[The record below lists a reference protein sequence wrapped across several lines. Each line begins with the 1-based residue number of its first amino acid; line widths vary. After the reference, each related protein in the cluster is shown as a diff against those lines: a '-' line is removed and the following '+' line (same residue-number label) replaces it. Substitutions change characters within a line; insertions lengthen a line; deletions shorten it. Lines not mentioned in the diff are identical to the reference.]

1 MPSREKAIENDL
13 TKGDAARQLIR
24 YAIPMVTTS
33 VLQALYS
40 MADMIIAGHF
50 IGNTGISAIN
60 NSSQI
65 MNIATQIAIGLT
77 VGGNVLIG
85 QYYGAGKQEER
96 RRAIGTLL
104 TSSLLLGVFG
114 LLLIF
119 SLARAILSGLG
130 APALDD
136 AEAYLQVCAFGMP
149 FIFGYNALSAVLR
162 AIGNSRKTLHFIAAS
177 ASTNVV
183 LDIVF
188 VGSLKMGVRGAALAT
203 VLSQG
208 LSFSLALIFLLRHS
222 EIFRISL
229 ENLKIRAAELKM
241 IFKLGIPSS
250 LQHTIGGISWLV
262 VTFLI
267 NSYGVDVSAGN
278 GVSVK
283 IKDFC
288 QLFISAMSSGAATM
302 IAQTLGA
309 KMYDRAKEVMYTAMK
324 ITMLMAVTMI
334 IIVELLAPQL
344 AAIFTGDPA
353 VQAAAVMNL
362 RIEIL
367 GQIFYAVF
375 FVYHSLAIGAGHTL
389 FAMSSSFV
397 NCILFRVVLAVTFN
411 HFFGLPGI
419 YWACMIAPS
428 VSVPLGW
435 LYTRSNVWRR
445 SLA

>member
-162 AIGNSRKTLHFIAAS
+162 AIGNSRKPLHFIAAS

-188 VGSLKMGVRGAALAT
+188 VGGLKMGVRGAALAT

-397 NCILFRVVLAVTFN
+397 NCILFRVVLAITFN